1 MAQRISLRDYQRE
14 LAERLRQADSA
25 RIASKL
31 GVQVGEQNWLIDLAE
46 AGEVIPVPPITG
58 VPLARSWFRG
68 VANVRGNLFAV
79 IDFAE
84 FVGTGV
90 SGSGEHDGRLVL
102 LGERFRSAAALL
114 VERSLGLRNP
124 ADLRARAPSSA
135 RKPWLRAEYDDE
147 QGGRWLELD
156 VAELVRDAEFLSV
169 AI

>member
-1 MAQRISLRDYQRE
+1 
-14 LAERLRQADSA
+14 
-25 RIASKL
+25 
-31 GVQVGEQNWLIDLAE
+31 
-46 AGEVIPVPPITG
+46 
-58 VPLARSWFRG
+58 
-68 VANVRGNLFAV
+68 
-79 IDFAE
+79 
-84 FVGTGV
+84 V

-124 ADLRARAPSSA
+124 ADLRARAPSPA